1 MNISFSN
8 QNYSYLFQ
16 NLNSNSTGST
26 NLNFLSDYMSIKNGS
41 YGKLLKAYYSPE
53 RSKEVASLANG
64 KVTNESSEDTQKLAE
79 VQKTTD
85 NLKDSADALLVTGAK
100 GTFREEKMT
109 DEDYKAVESFVNDF
123 NSVVSAAGKTDS
135 KSIQQRASSMVYATA
150 ANSKLLSKLGI
161 TMKEDNTL
169 SLNKDSFMNADV
181 NTAKSLFQGNGSYA
195 YQVSAQAS
203 LINFA
208 ADSEAAK
215 ANTYTASGRYG
226 NNYNMGNL
234 FSAYF

>member
-1 MNISFSN
+1 MNISFSK
-8 QNYSYLFQ
+8 QNYSFLFQ

-64 KVTNESSEDTQKLAE
+64 KVKSESSEDTKKLAE

-85 NLKDSADALLVTGAK
+85 NLKDSADALLATGTK
-100 GTFREEKMT
+100 GMFREEKMT
-109 DEDYKAVESFVNDF
+109 DEDYKAVESFVKDY

-150 ANSKLLSKLGI
+150 VNSKLLSKLGI

-169 SLNKDSFMNADV
+169 NLDKDSFMKADV
-181 NTAKSLFQGNGSYA
+181 STAKSLFQGNDSYG
-195 YQVSAQAS
+195 YNVSAQAS
-203 LINFA
+203 LLNFT
-208 ADSEAAK
+208 ADSEASK
-215 ANTYTASGRYG
+215 ANTYTANGRYG

-234 FSAYF
+234 FNAYF